1 MIPRLRLLIPALA
14 LLAACSGGSSPKG
27 VLQSVRAALSPQA
40 PPPDTIPEMLDYSPD
55 LQVDVADMARL
66 PEGVLWRQLTPG
78 DSTFG
83 VAMTGDSVEI
93 NYLGWLP
100 SGLLVDSGFAAVRV
114 GAGSVLPGIDLG
126 IPGMQPGGR
135 RKLVLPPG
143 LGYGAEGIGEIPPL
157 AVLVYDLEL
166 VRIIR

>member
-1 MIPRLRLLIPALA
+1 MSPRPRLLIPTLA

-27 VLQSVRAALSPQA
+27 ILQSVRAAFSPQA
-40 PPPDTIPEMLDYSPD
+40 PPPDTIPEMLDYAPD
-55 LQVDVADMARL
+55 LQVDIADMARL
-66 PEGVLWRQLTPG
+66 PEGVLWRDLISG
-78 DSTFG
+78 DSASG
-83 VAMTGDSVEI
+83 AAMTGDSVEI

-100 SGLLVDSGFAAVRV
+100 SGLLVDSGFAPVRV
-114 GAGSVLPGIDLG
+114 GAGSVLTGIDLG

-143 LGYGAEGIGEIPPL
+143 LGYGAEGLGEIPPL

>member
-1 MIPRLRLLIPALA
+1 MIRHRLILPALA
-14 LLAACSGGSSPKG
+14 LLWGCSGGSSPKG
-27 VLQSVRAALSPQA
+27 VLQSVRSAFSPQA
-40 PPPDTIPEMLDYSPD
+40 PAPDTIPEMLDYSPD

-66 PEGVLWRQLTPG
+66 PEGVLWRELAPG
-78 DSTFG
+78 DSAVG
-83 VAMTGDSVEI
+83 VAITGDSVELT
-93 NYLGWLP
+93 YLGWLP
-100 SGLLVDSGFAAVRV
+100 SGLLVDSGFAAIRV
-114 GAGSVLPGIDLG
+114 GAGSVLAGIDLA

-135 RKLVLPPG
+135 RKLVIPPG

>member
-1 MIPRLRLLIPALA
+1 MIPRYRLLIAAPAL
-14 LLAACSGGSSPKG
+14 LLACSGGSSPKG
-27 VLQSVRAALSPQA
+27 ILQSVRAAFSPQA
-40 PPPDTIPEMLDYSPD
+40 PAPDTILEMLDYAAD
-55 LQVDVADMARL
+55 LQVNVADMARL
-66 PEGVLWRQLTPG
+66 PEGVLWRELTPG
-78 DSTFG
+78 DSALG
-83 VAMTGDSVEI
+83 AAMTGDSVEV

-114 GAGSVLPGIDLG
+114 GTGSVLAGIDLS

-135 RKLVLPPG
+135 RKLVIPPG

-157 AVLVYDLEL
+157 AVLVYDLQL

>member
-1 MIPRLRLLIPALA
+1 MLLRHRLIFPALA
-14 LLAACSGGSSPKG
+14 LLFACTGGSSPKG
-27 VLQSVRAALSPQA
+27 ILQSVRAAFSPQT
-40 PPPDTIPEMLDYSPD
+40 PPPDTIPEMLDYAPD
-55 LQVDVADMARL
+55 LQVNVADMARL
-66 PEGVLWRQLTPG
+66 PEGVLWRELSPG
-78 DSTFG
+78 DSALG
-83 VAMTGDSVEI
+83 AAMRGDSVEV

-100 SGLLVDSGFAAVRV
+100 TGLLVDSGFAAVRV
-114 GAGSVLPGIDLG
+114 GTGSVLAGIDLG

-135 RKLVLPPG
+135 RKLVIPPG

>member
-1 MIPRLRLLIPALA
+1 MIPASRLVIPALA
-14 LLAACSGGSSPKG
+14 LLAACSGGSSPRG
-27 VLQSVRAALSPQA
+27 VLQSVRAAFSPQA

-55 LQVDVADMARL
+55 LQVNITDMARR
-66 PEGVLWRQLTPG
+66 PEGVLWRELTPG
-78 DSTFG
+78 DSVLG
-83 VAMTGDSVEI
+83 VAVTGDSVEI

-114 GAGSVLPGIDLG
+114 GAGSVLAGIDLG

>member
-1 MIPRLRLLIPALA
+1 MIPPSRLVLPTLA

-27 VLQSVRAALSPQA
+27 VLQSVRAAFSPQS

-55 LQVDVADMARL
+55 LQVNIADMARL
-66 PEGVLWRQLTPG
+66 PEGVLWRELTPG
-78 DSTFG
+78 DSALG
-83 VAMTGDSVEI
+83 VATTGDSVEI

-100 SGLLVDSGFAAVRV
+100 SGLLVDSGFAGVRV
-114 GAGSVLPGIDLG
+114 GAGNVLAGIDLG

-135 RKLVLPPG
+135 RILVLPPG

>member
-1 MIPRLRLLIPALA
+1 MIPPSRLVLPTLA

-27 VLQSVRAALSPQA
+27 VLQSVRAAFSPQS

-55 LQVDVADMARL
+55 LQVNIADMARL
-66 PEGVLWRQLTPG
+66 PEGVLWRELTPG
-78 DSTFG
+78 DSALG

-93 NYLGWLP
+93 TYLGWLP
-100 SGLLVDSGFAAVRV
+100 SGLLVDSGFAGVRV
-114 GAGSVLPGIDLG
+114 GAGSVLAGIDLG

>member
-1 MIPRLRLLIPALA
+1 MLLRHRLIFPALA
-14 LLAACSGGSSPKG
+14 LLFACSGGSSPKG
-27 VLQSVRAALSPQA
+27 ILQSVRAAFRPQT
-40 PPPDTIPEMLDYSPD
+40 PPPDTIPEMLDYAPD
-55 LQVDVADMARL
+55 LQVNVADMARL
-66 PEGVLWRQLTPG
+66 PEGVLWRELSPG
-78 DSTFG
+78 DSTLG
-83 VAMTGDSVEI
+83 VALSGDSVEV

-100 SGLLVDSGFAAVRV
+100 TGLLVDSGFAAVRV
-114 GAGSVLPGIDLG
+114 GTGGVLAGIDLG

-135 RKLVLPPG
+135 RKLVIPPG

>member
-1 MIPRLRLLIPALA
+1 MTPRHRLVFPVLG
-14 LLAACSGGSSPKG
+14 LLFGCSGGSAPRRI
-27 VLQSVRAALSPQA
+27 LQSVRAAFTPQA
-40 PPPDTIPEMLDYSPD
+40 PVPDTIPEMLDYSSD
-55 LQVDVADMARL
+55 LQVNLADMARL
-66 PEGVLWRQLTPG
+66 PEGVLWRELSPG
-78 DSTFG
+78 DSARG
-83 VAMTGDSVEI
+83 VAMSGDSVEVT
-93 NYLGWLP
+93 YLGWLP

-114 GAGSVLPGIDLG
+114 GSGSLLAGIDLG

-135 RKLVLPPG
+135 RKLVIPPG

>member
-1 MIPRLRLLIPALA
+1 MIPPSRLVIPALA
-14 LLAACSGGSSPKG
+14 LFAACSGGSSPKG
-27 VLQSVRAALSPQA
+27 ILQSVRAALSPQA
-40 PPPDTIPEMLDYSPD
+40 PPPDTIPEMLDYAPD
-55 LQVDVADMARL
+55 LQVDIADMARL
-66 PEGVLWRQLTPG
+66 PEGVLWRELTPG
-78 DSTFG
+78 DSSFG
-83 VAMTGDSVEI
+83 VALTGDSVEI

-114 GAGSVLPGIDLG
+114 GAGSLLAGIDLG

-143 LGYGAEGIGEIPPL
+143 LGYGAEGLGEIPPL

>member
-1 MIPRLRLLIPALA
+1 MRLRLRLIFPVLA
-14 LLAACSGGSSPKG
+14 LLLACSGGSSPKG
-27 VLQSVRAALSPQA
+27 ILQSARAAFSPPT
-40 PPPDTIPEMLDYSPD
+40 PPPDTIPEMLDYAPD
-55 LQVDVADMARL
+55 LQVNVADMARL
-66 PEGVLWRQLTPG
+66 PEGVLWRELSPG
-78 DSTFG
+78 DSALG
-83 VAMTGDSVEI
+83 VAISGDSVELT
-93 NYLGWLP
+93 YLGWLP

-114 GAGSVLPGIDLG
+114 GTGGLLAGIDLG

-135 RKLVLPPG
+135 RKLVIPPG